1 MTDANTEMTGEPQ
14 DPIEPTSDTEQE
26 RSEEHAPAEAGA
38 TAETTEVTA
47 VTAETADATE
57 ATAEVAET
65 TLATEAAAEPT
76 TEPTEDEIQRAQSRA
91 QALRAIE
98 ALLFASTEPMDAKAI
113 AKRLPE
119 GTDVEA
125 LIDEL
130 EAQYANRGINLVRV
144 AGKFAF
150 RTAPDLASILQIE
163 TVVPRKLS
171 RAAIETL
178 AIIAYHQ
185 PITRAEIEE
194 IRGVALSR
202 GTLDTLMEAGW
213 IQPKG
218 HRETPGHPA
227 TWVTTDAFLSH
238 FGLNSIKDLPGIED
252 LKAAGLLDARP
263 TVSAYSEE
271 GKLGA
276 EDGETDEDSDESDES
291 GESGETPEA
300 GMPPEPVAEAP
311 DDRQERP
318 AE

>member
-1 MTDANTEMTGEPQ
+1 MTEANTEVTGEPQ
-14 DPIEPTSDTEQE
+14 DPIEPAPDAGPET
-26 RSEEHAPAEAGA
+26 SEEHAPGD
-38 TAETTEVTA
+38 VGP
-47 VTAETADATE
+47 
-57 ATAEVAET
+57 
-65 TLATEAAAEPT
+65 AA
-76 TEPTEDEIQRAQSRA
+76 EPTEDEIQRAQSRA

-113 AKRLPE
+113 AKRLPA

-125 LIDEL
+125 LIDDL

-150 RTAPDLASILQIE
+150 RTAPDLAPILQIE

-185 PITRAEIEE
+185 PVTRAEIEE

-227 TWVTTDAFLSH
+227 TWVTTNAFLSH

-252 LKAAGLLDARP
+252 LKAAGLLDARAA
-263 TVSAYSEE
+263 VSAYSEQ

-276 EDGETDEDSDESDES
+276 EGGETDEDSDGSDDSAEM
-291 GESGETPEA
+291 PEA
-300 GMPPEPVAEAP
+300 EAPPEPAADAP
-311 DDRQERP
+311 DPQERA